1 MSAPNNYGSN
11 NTKAQAVIEVSRFSG
26 GIRVTGTGSYAS
38 NFNKISAL
46 AATVIAT
53 LTNQDGKPPLEG
65 TLTAIPLPANGEITG
80 YFNQITLTSGDVILY
95 F

>member
-1 MSAPNNYGSN
+1 MSAPNNYGPN
-11 NTKAQAVIEVSRFSG
+11 NTKAQAVIEVSRFDG
-26 GIRVTGTGSYAS
+26 GIRVTGTGSYAG
-38 NFNKISAL
+38 NFSKISAL

-53 LTNQDGKPPLEG
+53 LTNQTGKPVLQG

-80 YFNQITLTSGDVILY
+80 YFDTIALTSGDVILY